1 MLKHLVLFSLAG
13 ACLTSMAILQAQES
27 PRFAG
32 PTREGFLLPNGWV
45 VSPAGEQIPV
55 ADLPLNL
62 LALPDNR
69 HALVATSGYNAHE
82 LSLIDLDRKSV
93 VDRQAVKE
101 SWFGLASSPEFD
113 RAWWSGGGAN
123 VVQPFLLAGNKL
135 AWQGTEPKKD
145 GTAGRPRGKTHFR
158 SGLAVDRQRK
168 VLYSLDIDYGTI
180 AALDL
185 ESLKEVK
192 SAPVGTRPYDVA
204 IARHGNQLFVSD
216 WAGRAVCV
224 LDPTDLRTTARI
236 AVGEHPNQ

>member
-45 VSPAGEQIPV
+45 ISPAGEQIPV

-82 LSLIDLDRKSV
+82 LSLIDLDRKLV

-113 RAWWSGGGAN
+113 RVWWSGGGAN

-135 AWQGTEPKKD
+135 TWQGADPKKD
-145 GTAGRPRGKTHFR
+145 GVGR
-158 SGLAVDRQRK
+158 
-168 VLYSLDIDYGTI
+168 
-180 AALDL
+180 
-185 ESLKEVK
+185 K
-192 SAPVGTRPYDVA
+192 STWENPLP
-204 IARHGNQLFVSD
+204 
-216 WAGRAVCV
+216 
-224 LDPTDLRTTARI
+224 
-236 AVGEHPNQ
+236 